1 MANHT
6 VAIVGRPNVGKS
18 TFFNRLIGDHRS
30 SIVDDFSGVTRDRI
44 YGETFWNGKTFD
56 VIDTGGFVL
65 HSDDVFEAA
74 IREQVLIAMDE
85 ASVILFLVDVTTGV
99 TDLDDQMANILRR
112 SKKPVFVV
120 VNKVDNAKRMYE
132 ASEFYSLGFEH
143 TFFMAAI
150 SGSGTGDL
158 LDAVTDIL
166 PDDDN
171 AEEGDGIP
179 KLAIVGQPNVG
190 KSTLVNALV
199 GQERNIVTDVAGTT
213 RDAIH
218 THYNQF
224 GKDFILV
231 DTAGMR
237 KKTKVKENI
246 EFYSVIRAIKA
257 IEESDVCLLVID
269 ATLGIEQQD
278 LNILRVIEKKRKGLV
293 IVVNKWDLVDKE
305 TNTARDLEKDILE
318 RTAPFTDIPV
328 IFISALEK
336 QRILKALELALKVH
350 QRRSNRIP
358 TSVLNNWLEESMER
372 FRPPSVRGNYV
383 KMNYVTQLPTPFPSF
398 AFFTNYPKHIKKPYR
413 NYLENRLRESFD
425 FHGIPLTLYFR
436 KK

>member
-1 MANHT
+1 MANYT

-44 YGETFWNGKTFD
+44 YGETFWNGKTFN

-85 ASVILFLVDVTTGV
+85 ASVILFLVDVTTGI

-112 SKKPVFVV
+112 SSKPVFVV
-120 VNKVDNAKRMYE
+120 VNKVDNAKRMYD
-132 ASEFYSLGFEH
+132 AAEFYSLGFEH
-143 TFFMAAI
+143 TYFMAAI
-150 SGSGTGDL
+150 SGSGSGDL
-158 LDAVTDIL
+158 LDAITEIL
-166 PDDDN
+166 P
-171 AEEGDGIP
+171 AEEEEEQGEGIP

-213 RDAIH
+213 RDALH
-218 THYNQF
+218 THYNLF
-224 GKDFILV
+224 GKNFILV

-237 KKTKVKENI
+237 KKNKVKENI

-257 IEESDVCLLVID
+257 IEESDVCMLVID
-269 ATLGIEQQD
+269 ATLGIESQD
-278 LNILRVIEKKRKGLV
+278 LNILSIIEKKRKGVL
-293 IVVNKWDLVDKE
+293 ILVNKWDLVEKE
-305 TNTARDLEKDILE
+305 TNTARDMEARILE

-328 IFISALEK
+328 LFVSALEK
-336 QRILKALELALKVH
+336 QRIHKALELALKVH
-350 QRRSNRIP
+350 ERRSNRIA
-358 TSVLNNWLEESMER
+358 TSVLNEWLEETMER
-372 FRPPSVRGNYV
+372 FQPPAVRGNYV
-383 KMNYVTQLPTPFPSF
+383 KINYVTQLPTPFPAF
-398 AFFTNYPKHIKKPYR
+398 AFFSNYPKHVREPYR

-425 FHGIPLTLYFR
+425 FRGIPLTLYFR